1 MSWTEI
7 LLLIFAIYGIIWFIV
22 KKVLLKS
29 FQSQRNLHG
38 KTVIVTGANCG
49 IGKATTQELVKRHAR
64 VIMACRNTSKAKQAV
79 SDIRKITKNGEL
91 VIKELDLMSLKSVR
105 KFADEVLN
113 EENNIDILINNAG
126 VFNHPYML
134 TEDKLEVHMAVNHF
148 SNFLLTN
155 LLLERMI
162 SSKTSRIIFVSS
174 FFYKSGSFNKNDIN
188 MDYMNSKQF
197 FKYANS
203 KLANV
208 YFARELDKRIR
219 DSGVSVYT
227 VDPGM
232 VHTQISRHTTP
243 TWFELLMT
251 PVSCLIKTP
260 LEGCRTVLYCAISE
274 ELEGVSG
281 NFYSN
286 CAREDWN
293 KVCSDDDIG
302 RKLWDLGEVVTGL
315 NDSGVNNNWQLNRT

>member
-1 MSWTEI
+1 MDYFI
-7 LLLIFAIYGIIWFIV
+7 LIFAIYGIIWFIL
-22 KKVLLKS
+22 KRVLLKS
-29 FQSQRNLHG
+29 LKCQRTLHG

-49 IGKATTQELVKRHAR
+49 IGKATTQELVKLHAR

-79 SDIRKITKNGEL
+79 CDIRKITKNGEL

-105 KFADEVLN
+105 KFAKEVLN

-155 LLLERMI
+155 LFLERMI
-162 SSKTSRIIFVSS
+162 SSKPSRIIFVNS

-188 MDYMNSKQF
+188 MDFMNSKQF

-203 KLANV
+203 KLANA
-208 YFARELDKRIR
+208 YFARELDKRIK
-219 DSGVSVYT
+219 DFGVSVYT

-243 TWFELLMT
+243 AWFELLLT
-251 PVSCLIKTP
+251 PVSWLIKTP

-274 ELEGVSG
+274 ELDGVSG
-281 NFYSN
+281 NFYRN
-286 CAREDWN
+286 CAREDWS
-293 KVCSDDDIG
+293 KVCSDDDIS
-302 RKLWDLGEVVTGL
+302 RKLWDLSEVATRLNDLRDNNNRGL
-315 NDSGVNNNWQLNRT
+315 NQ